1 MTRGWDAHYAIDEL
15 EGELDEMENRVNA
28 LLKMTYKLYISKT
41 SLTPQLFE
49 RELNEYFK
57 NTIDKRL

>member
-1 MTRGWDAHYAIDEL
+1 MRGWDAHNAVDEL
-15 EGELDEMENRVNA
+15 EGELEEIENRVNT
-28 LLKMTYKLYISKT
+28 LLKMAYKLYISKI
-41 SLTPQLFE
+41 SLSPELFE